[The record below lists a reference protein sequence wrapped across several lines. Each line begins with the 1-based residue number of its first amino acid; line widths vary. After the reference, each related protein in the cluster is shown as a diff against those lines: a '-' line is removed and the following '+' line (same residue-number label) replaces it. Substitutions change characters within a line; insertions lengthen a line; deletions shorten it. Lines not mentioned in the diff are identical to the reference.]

1 MAYDESLKNVS
12 THFEFGDNWAN
23 FSKSISEEKI
33 REAELGLQNLI
44 TGTDLSDRSFLDIG
58 CGSGIHS
65 LAALNLG
72 AKSVTAID
80 IDPASVETSKNVLAT
95 YSSTDQFRTMVGN
108 VFAPPFDDEE
118 KFDVVYSWG
127 VLHHTGS
134 MWEAIQKAIE
144 LVRPGG
150 ELIIA
155 IYLKTR
161 FCSFWKAEKKLF
173 TSLPKALR
181 WPIVWVYS
189 ALCFVRILA
198 KGENPITHIRQ
209 YGKNRGM
216 SWYRDR
222 IDWLGGY
229 PYESASSEEIVEFVN
244 RHGGTLKKAVGTT
257 PIIGLLGSGCAEYVF
272 EINTIAS
279 KQ

>member
-12 THFEFGDNWAN
+12 THFEFGENWAN

-127 VLHHTGS
+127 VGRT
-134 MWEAIQKAIE
+134 ARNPC
-144 LVRPGG
+144 VRRRSAAVARRRAPP
-150 ELIIA
+150 
-155 IYLKTR
+155 R
-161 FCSFWKAEKKLF
+161 R
-173 TSLPKALR
+173 LR
-181 WPIVWVYS
+181 PWS
-189 ALCFVRILA
+189 
-198 KGENPITHIRQ
+198 G
-209 YGKNRGM
+209 
-216 SWYRDR
+216 RD
-222 IDWLGGY
+222 
-229 PYESASSEEIVEFVN
+229 
-244 RHGGTLKKAVGTT
+244 
-257 PIIGLLGSGCAEYVF
+257 
-272 EINTIAS
+272 
-279 KQ
+279 